1 MNSATTQVER
11 NWLLACLE
19 PSVRTTF
26 EPKLRRADLEV
37 DAVLV
42 AQGDEVKTV
51 VFPEGALIG
60 LVSTMAA
67 GDSIQTAMIG
77 WDGALG
83 VFEAC
88 GSRKSAFHAE
98 VQVAGPAMIM
108 QARDYRAMFD
118 ASATL
123 RECVHKYVEVLLA
136 EARQDVA
143 CNAIHSAEGRLSRAI
158 LEAMERSRDGRTLPM
173 TQEALSQVLGVQR
186 TTITSV
192 MAGLQSRGAVSTRR
206 GTIEVLEPAE
216 LEKLACCCRESVIEM
231 RAAIFASREPVCE
244 DD

>member
-1 MNSATTQVER
+1 MNSAGTRIER
-11 NWLLACLE
+11 NRLLARLE
-19 PSVRTTF
+19 PSVRTAF
-26 EPKLRRADLEV
+26 ESKLRRVDLDV
-37 DAVLV
+37 GALLV
-42 AQGDEVKTV
+42 AQGDLVNTV

-88 GSRKSAFHAE
+88 GSRRSAFHAE
-98 VQVAGPAMIM
+98 VQVAGPATAMS
-108 QARDYRAMFD
+108 ASDYRAMFD
-118 ASATL
+118 ASAAL

-143 CNAIHSAEGRLSRAI
+143 CNAIHSAEGRLSRSI
-158 LEAMERSRDGRTLPM
+158 LEALERSRDGRSLPM

-186 TTITSV
+186 TTVTNV
-192 MAGLQSRGAVSTRR
+192 MAGLQARGAVSTRR
-206 GTIEVLEPAE
+206 GVIEVLEPAE

-244 DD
+244 ED